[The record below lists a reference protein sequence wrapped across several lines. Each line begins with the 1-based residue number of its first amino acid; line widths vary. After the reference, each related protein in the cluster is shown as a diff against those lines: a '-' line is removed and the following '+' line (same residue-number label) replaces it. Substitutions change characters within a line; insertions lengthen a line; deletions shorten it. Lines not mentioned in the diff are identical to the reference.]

1 MLVDKDSFGD
11 PRHMTKWV
19 LTGVLVGA
27 LLVTKWVLTGVLV
40 GALLVLITQIITKC
54 MP

>member
-1 MLVDKDSFGD
+1 MLLDRNDMGD
-11 PRHMTKWV
+11 PHKMTKWV
-19 LTGVLVGA
+19 LTGVLI
-27 LLVTKWVLTGVLV
+27 